1 MAEQKYK
8 NGLVERLEIHKNSQT
23 ELAEQK
29 YKNGLIERLE
39 NHKNDQAEQ
48 TEYKYKGIKRQSRPK
63 RNSRKRICRETHKV
77 EGTKDSLDA
86 ILSVN
91 NQNVNDTVNFDT
103 VMDIGETMSQSNI
116 YPKMQYFPND
126 NLPTIIDLSQLTLTL
141 DSELIFPS

>member
-23 ELAEQK
+23 EQAEKK

-77 EGTKDSLDA
+77 EGTKVFRFWNPIFCSKK
-86 ILSVN
+86 VWPY
-91 NQNVNDTVNFDT
+91 VV
-103 VMDIGETMSQSNI
+103 IG
-116 YPKMQYFPND
+116 
-126 NLPTIIDLSQLTLTL
+126 TIITFLFYFSREIDFMENCNFAATKTTK
-141 DSELIFPS
+141 FWVR

>member
-1 MAEQKYK
+1 MSQRSHKCEKKVDNQLESSLRPAW
-8 NGLVERLEIHKNSQT
+8 LERLAIAQQNVTKFDG
-23 ELAEQK
+23 
-29 YKNGLIERLE
+29 GL
-39 NHKNDQAEQ
+39 D
-48 TEYKYKGIKRQSRPK
+48 
-63 RNSRKRICRETHKV
+63 KV

-91 NQNVNDTVNFDT
+91 NQNVNDTVNFDS